1 MKKSLA
7 VVALGGLLSAC
18 TGTSTTA
25 PVITRIDGVHET
37 TGLGATK
44 TKAQESALAAA
55 KKQCGIRSPI
65 VVSDK
70 MTYNGIL
77 NERTG
82 RMIEQ
87 GVSVAGAIFGQS
99 APKLSRDDDFEYTV
113 KFRCQ

>member
-1 MKKSLA
+1 MKKLLA
-7 VVALGGLLSAC
+7 IATAATLLSAC
-18 TGTSTTA
+18 ASTSTTA
-25 PVITRIDGVHET
+25 PVITRADGVHET

>member
-1 MKKSLA
+1 MKKLLA
-7 VVALGGLLSAC
+7 IATAVTLLSAC
-18 TGTSTTA
+18 ASTSTTA
-25 PVITRIDGVHET
+25 PVITRADGVHET

-99 APKLSRDDDFEYTV
+99 APTLSRDDDFEYTV

>member
-1 MKKSLA
+1 MKKLLA
-7 VVALGGLLSAC
+7 VAILGGLLSAC
-18 TGTSTTA
+18 TSTSTTA
-25 PVITRIDGVHET
+25 PVITRTDGVHET

-44 TKAQESALAAA
+44 TKARESALAAA
-55 KKQCGIRSPI
+55 KKQCDIRSPI

-77 NERTG
+77 DERTG

>member
-1 MKKSLA
+1 
-7 VVALGGLLSAC
+7 
-18 TGTSTTA
+18 
-25 PVITRIDGVHET
+25 
-37 TGLGATK
+37 
-44 TKAQESALAAA
+44 
-55 KKQCGIRSPI
+55 
-65 VVSDK
+65 